1 MAKTI
6 TAEIKV
12 KIKAAVDSQRQQLLN
27 LSNRIHANPE
37 LGFKEEKASGWLS
50 DYLGENG
57 FSIAKGILG
66 MPTAFK
72 ASYGSGQPKI
82 AFLAEY
88 DALPQLGHACGH
100 NIIAAAAIGAAYGA
114 KQAVDNYGGSII
126 VFGTPAE
133 ELYGGKIVMARQGA
147 FDDID
152 AAVMVHPSTLD
163 SVTITTLAC
172 AFLEIE
178 FFGRQAHAAAE
189 PEAGINALDAML
201 ISFTAINSLRQ
212 HIRDEARVHGIITD
226 GGQSANIVPG
236 YSAAALLV
244 RSEDENYLEELK
256 GKVLNCFRGG
266 AKASGARLKYR
277 WGETTYL
284 PMRSNMALARLFMD
298 NMVSTGWQMKLHQP
312 NRYFGSTDMGNL
324 SQLLPAIHPLVAIAP
339 PEVAVHSPEFAQA
352 AISEVGQRAIINA
365 AKALAMTAADLLAN
379 PQALR
384 AVKEEFSA

>member
-1 MAKTI
+1 MVKSV
-6 TAEIKV
+6 TAEIKA
-12 KIKAAVDSQRQQLLN
+12 KIKSAVDSQRQQLLS
-27 LSNRIHANPE
+27 LSDRIHANPE

-50 DYLGENG
+50 DYLGKNG
-57 FSIAKGILG
+57 FSVAKGILG

-72 ASYGSGQPKI
+72 ASYGSGHPKI

-100 NIIAAAAIGAAYGA
+100 NIIATAAIGAAYGA
-114 KQAVDNYGGSII
+114 KQAVDAYGGTII

-133 ELYGGKIVMARQGA
+133 ELYGGKIIMARQGA

-152 AAVMVHPSTLD
+152 VAIMVHPSTLD
-163 SVTITTLAC
+163 SAATTTLAC
-172 AFLEIE
+172 AFLDIE

-236 YSAAALLV
+236 YSAASLLI
-244 RSEDENYLEELK
+244 RSENENYLEELK

-266 AKASGARLKYR
+266 AKASGARLKYN
-277 WGETTYL
+277 WGEITYL
-284 PMRSNMALARLFMD
+284 PMRNNMMLARLFMN
-298 NMVSTGWQMKLHQP
+298 NMVSTGRQMKLHQP

-324 SQLLPAIHPLVAIAP
+324 SQLLPAIHPLVAIAST
-339 PEVAVHSPEFAQA
+339 EVAIHSPEFAQA
-352 AISEVGQRAIINA
+352 AISEAGQRALINA
-365 AKALAMTAADLLAN
+365 AKALAMTAADLLAG

-384 AVKEEFSA
+384 AIKEEFSA